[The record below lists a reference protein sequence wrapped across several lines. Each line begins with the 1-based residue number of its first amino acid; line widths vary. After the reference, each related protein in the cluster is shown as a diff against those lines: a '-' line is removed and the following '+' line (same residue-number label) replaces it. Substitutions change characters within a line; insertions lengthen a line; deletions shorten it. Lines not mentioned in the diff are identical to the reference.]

1 MDVLRLPLLGQ
12 YLRWRYART
21 TLQVL
26 LLILT
31 AAVVLHGLMGPQ
43 IAPRNL
49 ATVLTSI
56 HWRGLLIVAILAAGN
71 LFCTACPMML
81 VRDAGRRVYHPA
93 LRWPR
98 WLRGKW
104 LAIVLLGLVLFVYEL
119 FDLWSLPRATAWFV
133 IGYFA
138 LALVIDVV
146 FAGASF
152 CKYLCPIGQFNFIA
166 SSMSPTEL
174 QVRDLSTCRT
184 CRTADCIKGRY
195 HASEARSETKRG
207 SASLV
212 AVSSARASRGGAEP
226 RRLER
231 RGCELGLF
239 LPLKVGNLD
248 CTMCLDCVQ
257 ACPHDN
263 IALATRLPGAE
274 WLDPRRRSG
283 IGRLAQRRDLAALAV
298 VFTFAALLNAFAM
311 TAPSALVE
319 RRLAAMMG
327 VHSEAPAL
335 LVLFVIGLVVAP
347 IVLVGGAGLVMRLL
361 AASARSVR
369 DTVTRYAFPLVPI
382 GVGVWLAH
390 YGFHLLTG
398 IATALPVMQSA
409 AIDLSGRALF
419 GEPAWGWVGMQPG
432 SVFPLQLGVVLLGAA
447 GSAGLVHATSLRD
460 HPGVVGRAS
469 APWLALVALLT
480 TTALWILS
488 QPMEMR
494 AVGVLG

>member
-56 HWRGLLIVAILAAGN
+56 HWRGLLIVAVLAAGN

-138 LALVIDVV
+138 LALLIDVV

-174 QVRDLSTCRT
+174 QVRDLSTCRS

-195 HASEARSETKRG
+195 HASEA
-207 SASLV
+207 
-212 AVSSARASRGGAEP
+212 P
-226 RRLER
+226 PRLER

-239 LPLKVGNLD
+239 LPIKVGNLD

-274 WLDPRRRSG
+274 WLDPRRRSA

-298 VFTFAALLNAFAM
+298 VFTFAALLSAFAM

-319 RRLAAMMG
+319 RRLAAMLG
-327 VHSEAPAL
+327 VHSETPAL

-361 AASARSVR
+361 AVSARSVR
-369 DTVTRYAFPLVPI
+369 DTVTRYAFALVPI

-419 GEPAWGWVGMQPG
+419 GEPAWGWVGLQPG

-460 HPGVVGRAS
+460 HPGVAGRAS
-469 APWLALVALLT
+469 APWLALVALIT

-494 AVGVLG
+494 AVNGIG

>member
-1 MDVLRLPLLGQ
+1 MDVLRLPLLG
-12 YLRWRYART
+12 RFIHWPHART
-21 TLQVL
+21 ALQLVVL
-26 LLILT
+26 ALT
-31 AAVVLHGLMGPQ
+31 AVIVIHGLAGPQ

-49 ATVLTSI
+49 ATVITAI
-56 HWRGLLIVAILAAGN
+56 HWRGLLIVAVLAGAN
-71 LFCTACPMML
+71 LFCTGCPMML
-81 VRDAGRRVYHPA
+81 VRDAGRRLYHPA

-98 WLRGKW
+98 RLRGKW

-138 LALVIDVV
+138 VALVIDVV

-166 SSMSPTEL
+166 SSLSPTEL
-174 QVRDLSTCRT
+174 QVRDLSTCRS
-184 CRTADCIKGRY
+184 CHTADCIKGR
-195 HASEARSETKRG
+195 H
-207 SASLV
+207 
-212 AVSSARASRGGAEP
+212 SRVEP

-239 LPLKVGNLD
+239 LPVKVGNMD
-248 CTMCLDCVQ
+248 CTMCLDCVH

-263 IALATRLPGAE
+263 IALTTRVPGAE
-274 WLDPRRRSG
+274 WLDSRRRSG
-283 IGRLAQRRDLAALAV
+283 IGRLVQRRDMAALAV

-311 TAPSALVE
+311 TAPASIVE
-319 RRLAAMMG
+319 QRLAAMLG
-327 VHSEAPAL
+327 VQSEPPAL
-335 LVLFVIGLVVAP
+335 LVLFAISLVVAP
-347 IVLVGGAGLVMRLL
+347 LVLL
-361 AASARSVR
+361 AAAGMITRSVLAGTASLR
-369 DTVTRYAFPLVPI
+369 ETMTRYAFPLVPI

-398 IATALPVMQSA
+398 IATVLPVMQSA

-432 SVFPLQLGVVLLGAA
+432 AVFPLQLGVVLLGAA
-447 GSAGLVHATSLRD
+447 GSASLVHATSLRD
-460 HPGVVGRAS
+460 HPTASGRAS
-469 APWLALVALLT
+469 APWLVIVALLT

-494 AVGVLG
+494 AVNGIG